1 MVNNIESQ
9 KVRYRPRIVG
19 EYSHVLTIPAWWMRI
34 HGFPEF
40 LELTIAMDKLELR
53 PFREKEEVGSGKQ
66 Q

>member
-1 MVNNIESQ
+1 MVNNFEGQ

-19 EYSHVLTIPAWWMRI
+19 EYSHIFTIPAWWMRI

-40 LELTIAMDKLELR
+40 LELTIALDKLELR
-53 PFREKEEVGSGKQ
+53 PPQEKEAISSAKQ